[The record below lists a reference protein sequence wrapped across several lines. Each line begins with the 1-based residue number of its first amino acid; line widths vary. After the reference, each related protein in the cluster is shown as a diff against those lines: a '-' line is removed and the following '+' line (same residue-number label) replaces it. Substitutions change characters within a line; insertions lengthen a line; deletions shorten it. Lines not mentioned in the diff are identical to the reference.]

1 MQVFKLL
8 TSYKVLIPLGVF
20 IILIYYIRRNS
31 NFIRIRGLFGEYIK
45 IFNGAKEQI
54 AFFFG
59 IPLLFSIAFVQ
70 IGDLDNDVFNTI
82 YVVSTILITMFF
94 SVLTVLLGK
103 DKKKDSQYSLVLKQT
118 ISTLL
123 FEIIQC
129 IYCVLFSFV
138 FQMIKEYLCN
148 VIKTVLSGCLYYI
161 IFFMLLNMFIVVK
174 RFKILIDTAE

>member
-1 MQVFKLL
+1 MQVFKLVI
-8 TSYKVLIPLGVF
+8 SYKVLLPVGVL
-20 IILIYYIRRNS
+20 IIFAYYIRRNS
-31 NFIRIRGLFGEYIK
+31 NFIRIRGLFNEYVK

-59 IPLLFSIAFVQ
+59 VPLIFAIAFAQ
-70 IGDLDNDVFNTI
+70 IGDLEDASFNTI

-103 DKKKDSQYSLVLKQT
+103 DRNKDNQYTVVLKQT

-138 FQMIKEYLCN
+138 FQMVKEYLSE
-148 VIKTVLSGCLYYI
+148 ILRTILRGCLYYM

-174 RFKILIDTAE
+174 RFKVLIDTEV

>member
-1 MQVFKLL
+1 MQVFKLVI
-8 TSYKVLIPLGVF
+8 SYKVLLLVGVL
-20 IILIYYIRRNS
+20 IIFAYYIRRNS
-31 NFIRIRGLFGEYIK
+31 NFIRIRGLFKEYVK

-59 IPLLFSIAFVQ
+59 VPFIFAIAFAQ
-70 IGDLDNDVFNTI
+70 IGDLEDASFNTI

-103 DKKKDSQYSLVLKQT
+103 DRNKDNQYALVLKQT

-138 FQMIKEYLCN
+138 FQMVKEYLSE
-148 VIKTVLSGCLYYI
+148 ILRTILSGCLYYM

-174 RFKILIDTAE
+174 RFKVLIDTEV